1 VGEIVGGLE
10 EEETVADVVD
20 AEEVEVEVELLL
32 VLVGDELL
40 VLGTDVMNNE
50 RSFCWKA
57 TVIGCAH
64 MVIWPDTTVDG
75 PSESSAATT
84 VVTPDFVNM
93 LVHP

>member
-1 VGEIVGGLE
+1 VGDVVSGPE
-10 EEETVADVVD
+10 EEEEAVADVVD
-20 AEEVEVEVELLL
+20 AEEVEEELLL
-32 VLVGDELL
+32 VLVEDVLL
-40 VLGTDVMNNE
+40 VLGTDVVNKE

-64 MVIWPDTTVDG
+64 MVIWPDTTVEG

-93 LVHP
+93 LVQP

>member
-1 VGEIVGGLE
+1 MGDVVGGLE

-20 AEEVEVEVELLL
+20 GEEVEVEVELLL
-32 VLVGDELL
+32 VLVEDVLL
-40 VLGTDVMNNE
+40 VLGTDVVNKE

-64 MVIWPDTTVDG
+64 MVIWPDTTVEG

-93 LVHP
+93 LVQP